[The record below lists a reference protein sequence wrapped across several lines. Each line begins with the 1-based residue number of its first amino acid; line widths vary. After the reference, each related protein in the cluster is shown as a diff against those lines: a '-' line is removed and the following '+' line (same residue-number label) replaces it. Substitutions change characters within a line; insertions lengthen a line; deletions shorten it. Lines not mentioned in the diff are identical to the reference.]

1 MMPPRDIHLDMRQ
14 RQLWKVC
21 GYEHMAATLPL
32 WMILRAYKTTKACT
46 FLQQTVLACGPESLQ
61 VQWSDQEV
69 PRDLRRLC
77 TGEKSK
83 VFSITESVCWNS
95 GMLSIESGTRN
106 QAADLMLQKHFD
118 IHTPLLLITPFYY
131 YCFSSM
137 LSTYTLQYRL
147 SSHNDP
153 P

>member
-1 MMPPRDIHLDMRQ
+1 MPPRDTHLDMGQ

-32 WMILRAYKTTKACT
+32 WMVMRAYKTTKACT

-69 PRDLRRLC
+69 LSDLRRLC
-77 TGEKSK
+77 TGEEKGK
-83 VFSITESVCWNS
+83 EFSINESVCWNS
-95 GMLSIESGTRN
+95 GVLSIESGTGN

-118 IHTPLLLITPFYY
+118 INTPLLVIKTF
-131 YCFSSM
+131 
-137 LSTYTLQYRL
+137 
-147 SSHNDP
+147 
-153 P
+153 